1 MANPLQQAKEMAAY
15 NNSLALSNAKQ
26 AQRFNAQEAQKNRD
40 WQERMSNSA
49 HQREIADLK
58 KAGLNPVLSI
68 TGGNGASVTSGSQA
82 SGSAAP
88 VDTSVTDG
96 IINMA
101 IAQMNN
107 ATTMQ
112 RVAME
117 TQNAMAIASMNNAN
131 SWREH
136 ITPGGSTAVGQV
148 LYGMEML
155 GLLPN
160 SATATGISR
169 EQLLKNQKKYSKALN
184 SSGGTDIDDLLAE
197 LQADTPARRVSA
209 ASKKNRNKVKRSNK
223 NSKKSGYLDRY
234 GSAGSIFRRLFT

>member
-26 AQRFNAQEAQKNRD
+26 AQSFNALEAQKNRD

-82 SGSAAP
+82 SGTAAP

-136 ITPGGSTAVGQV
+136 ITPGGNTVAGQI
-148 LYGMEML
+148 LYGLQKADEFLASNSSKQVFRSYEMSEALADLL
-155 GLLPN
+155 GDDSKRWKSSEPKSLALQGVRKILN
-160 SATATGISR
+160 GNNAISR
-169 EQLLKNQKKYSKALN
+169 F
-184 SSGGTDIDDLLAE
+184 
-197 LQADTPARRVSA
+197 
-209 ASKKNRNKVKRSNK
+209 
-223 NSKKSGYLDRY
+223 LDRY
-234 GSAGSIFRRLFT
+234 EKSSLKDDYYKYAKKLYKMAVKKNKKK